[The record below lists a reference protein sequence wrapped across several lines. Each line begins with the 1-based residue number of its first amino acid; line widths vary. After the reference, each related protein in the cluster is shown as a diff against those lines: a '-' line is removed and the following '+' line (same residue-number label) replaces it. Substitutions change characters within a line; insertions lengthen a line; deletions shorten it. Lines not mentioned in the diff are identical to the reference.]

1 MFENIVGQNGN
12 WLQLKLEGDD
22 GMNRGAV
29 GARVE
34 VTAGGVTQ
42 TQEVRAGHGHYGM
55 QHDMTLHFGLDSACS
70 AKVTVHWPSGPRKV
84 EHFEVDGNARYVVMQ
99 GGEAEREESTD

>member
-1 MFENIVGQNGN
+1 MNPLKKVNESLPSIGPTQSD
-12 WLQLKLEGDD
+12 LQTDHTE
-22 GMNRGAV
+22 
-29 GARVE
+29 
-34 VTAGGVTQ
+34 
-42 TQEVRAGHGHYGM
+42 
-55 QHDMTLHFGLDSACS
+55 MTLHFGLDSACS